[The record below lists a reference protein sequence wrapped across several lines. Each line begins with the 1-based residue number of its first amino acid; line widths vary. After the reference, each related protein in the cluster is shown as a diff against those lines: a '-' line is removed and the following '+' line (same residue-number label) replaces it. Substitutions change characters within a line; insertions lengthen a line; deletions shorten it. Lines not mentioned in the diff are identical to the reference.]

1 MKYIS
6 LMTVLLF
13 VIDSKGDK
21 KKLNVFQDKSL
32 FKNEFQLRNT
42 ECTFEFI

>member
-1 MKYIS
+1 
-6 LMTVLLF
+6 MTVLLF
-13 VIDSKGDK
+13 VIDSKGDKKK